1 MRIAYRPAVDDEKKV
16 VAAFVEKK
24 SHSAEEQMEWHMMR
38 DEDCG
43 GQKLMKRQAA
53 AYRERFNERTQ
64 RRLFILLFYT
74 ARLTRS
80 RRMMKNIGTH
90 DIVRWHS
97 YGYGFLCSTTN

>member
-1 MRIAYRPAVDDEKKV
+1 
-16 VAAFVEKK
+16 
-24 SHSAEEQMEWHMMR
+24 
-38 DEDCG
+38 
-43 GQKLMKRQAA
+43 MKRQAA

-90 DIVRWHS
+90 DTSFDGIHTDT
-97 YGYGFLCSTTN
+97 GFCARRPIDPESACERKCEIRFRKD